1 MASLCKYEM
10 LVKNTLKLWNYTIAI
25 LTKMFSRC
33 IQNAVSLSLMKGGGI
48 RLMSSQAKTLFEKI
62 ADKTIP
68 SSIIFED
75 DKVPNGFLKICS
87 VARFVM

>member
-1 MASLCKYEM
+1 
-10 LVKNTLKLWNYTIAI
+10 
-25 LTKMFSRC
+25 
-33 IQNAVSLSLMKGGGI
+33 
-48 RLMSSQAKTLFEKI
+48 MSSQAKTLFEKI

-75 DKVPNGFLKICS
+75 DKVLNGFLKICS